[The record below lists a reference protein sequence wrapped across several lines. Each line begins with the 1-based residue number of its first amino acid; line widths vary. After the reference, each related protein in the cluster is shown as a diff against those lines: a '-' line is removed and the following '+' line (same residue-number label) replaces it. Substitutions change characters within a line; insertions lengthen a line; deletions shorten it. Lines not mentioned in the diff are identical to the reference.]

1 MKQLPFLNKSIGFL
15 ALISLVLASCTSPMK
30 LVESGDFDQAIE
42 LSVKKLAGKKTK
54 KTKYVMA
61 LEEAFEKITS
71 RDMALAENLK
81 EEGRPENWEKI
92 NDIYRKIKR
101 RQDKISPLLPLID
114 KEGIKADFRFVKVD
128 GLERES
134 RDKAA
139 AFLYEDA
146 RNSLAQAK
154 EGNKMAARN
163 AYRQLE
169 KIGQYYTNYKDR
181 TQLME
186 LAQELGTSYILFE
199 MVNNAPVVLPIG
211 FERELTRISINDL
224 NDRWKEYHTRQQT
237 GVDYDF
243 KVVMNMT
250 AILVSPGLVQ
260 EREYVDSKEIEDGFD
275 YVLDENG
282 NVKKDT
288 AGNDI
293 KIPRRVI
300 IRSKVFETYQ
310 NKVANV
316 SGRLEYIDLNHN
328 QVIHTDH
335 IAVEAVFENYAAT
348 FSGDERALS
357 KESRRRI
364 GNRPLPFPENE
375 DLLFTA
381 AEQLK
386 PLIKEKIS
394 KSSILI

>member
-81 EEGRPENWEKI
+81 QEGRPENWEKI
-92 NDIYRKIKR
+92 NDIYKKVKR

-114 KEGIKADFRFVKVD
+114 KEGIKANFRFVKVD

-154 EGNKMAARN
+154 EGDKMAARN

-181 TQLME
+181 TQLMD

-211 FERELTRISINDL
+211 FERELMRISTNDL

-237 GVDYDF
+237 GIDYDF

-275 YVLDENG
+275 YVLDANG

-288 AGNDI
+288 SGNDI
-293 KIPRRVI
+293 KVPRRVI

-328 QVIHTDH
+328 QLIHTDY

-357 KESRRRI
+357 AESRKRI

-394 KSSILI
+394 TSRIMI

>member
-134 RDKAA
+134 RNKAA